1 MGDIGPQLGNF
12 ELVGSRSEFR
22 DGFVLGDVCC
32 GLLKAAELALVLLY
46 WHFTGADLIS
56 STDCYVFIEFYR
68 GFPGCKGLS
77 LYRKFRDPDVF

>member
-1 MGDIGPQLGNF
+1 MTSALSWVISSWLVREVNLGMF
-12 ELVGSRSEFR
+12 
-22 DGFVLGDVCC
+22 FVLGDVCC

>member
-1 MGDIGPQLGNF
+1 MTSALSWVISSWLVREANLGMF
-12 ELVGSRSEFR
+12 
-22 DGFVLGDVCC
+22 FVRRDVCC

-56 STDCYVFIEFYR
+56 STDCNVFIEFYR